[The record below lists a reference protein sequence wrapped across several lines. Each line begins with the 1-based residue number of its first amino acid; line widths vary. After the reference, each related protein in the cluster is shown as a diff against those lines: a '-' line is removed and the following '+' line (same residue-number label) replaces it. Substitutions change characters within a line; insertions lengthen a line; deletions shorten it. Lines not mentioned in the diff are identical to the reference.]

1 MMKFEEEVLQ
11 LRRMGLAVLMPDGK
25 LHRASRSLRNPR
37 SVIPVRVLK
46 KGSLPKD
53 LREMIRQS
61 RAEAR
66 NSRRPRRND

>member
-1 MMKFEEEVLQ
+1 MMKFEEEVLH
-11 LRRMGLAVLMPDGK
+11 LRKMGLAVVMPDGT

-37 SVIPVRVLK
+37 GVIPVRVLK

-53 LREMIRQS
+53 LVEMIRRS

-66 NSRRPRRND
+66 NSHPPRRND